1 MFKLVFR
8 KSSNFLLFFLLGIN
22 AIQAAENKLFENPN
36 MLNYYGMPG
45 TIDNPTAEAFPEG
58 QFTVSSSVFGGT
70 IRTNLSFQI
79 SDTLTTSFRYSRIP
93 SLGGDHKGYFWDRSF
108 DVHYIVKKQSLFF
121 PSIAVGLRDF
131 IGTGLYSG
139 EYLVA
144 TKNIGSR
151 VKLTA
156 GIGWGRLSGENN
168 FANVFGKETRD
179 SDTNGFGG
187 TLT

>member
-1 MFKLVFR
+1 MFKKFFESLPTFYY
-8 KSSNFLLFFLLGIN
+8 FFLLGIN
-22 AIQAAENKLFENPN
+22 AIQAAENKLFENPK
-36 MLNYYGMPG
+36 MLNNYGMPG
-45 TIDNPTAEAFPEG
+45 TIDFLAEAFPEG

-79 SDTLTTSFRYSRIP
+79 SDTVTTSFRYSRIP

-108 DVHYIVKKQSLFF
+108 DVHYIVKKQSFFF

-144 TKNIGSR
+144 T
-151 VKLTA
+151 
-156 GIGWGRLSGENN
+156 GEYW
-168 FANVFGKETRD
+168 F
-179 SDTNGFGG
+179 
-187 TLT
+187 